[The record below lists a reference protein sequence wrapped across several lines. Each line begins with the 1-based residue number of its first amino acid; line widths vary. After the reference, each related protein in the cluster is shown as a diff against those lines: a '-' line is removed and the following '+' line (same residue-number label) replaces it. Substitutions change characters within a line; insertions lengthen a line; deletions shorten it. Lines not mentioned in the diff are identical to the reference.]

1 MAVDPTI
8 ILLGILVLVL
18 IIGGPFIKRWA
29 NRKAAAAGENAGR
42 KFAAKQLVNVLVEF
56 GTTVVIHAP
65 EDAAREI
72 VAEAAGKKPK
82 DFPERADGGFGI
94 RFVEPDDTIVRLV
107 PDPAGTRV
115 QVETFRE
122 YMGFPQTVSFWQDL
136 RTRISTAA
144 AARGVTVSEGP
155 HLEYLRGHLLDPK
168 NARWALDA

>member
-1 MAVDPTI
+1 MAVDPTL

-18 IIGGPFIKRWA
+18 IVGGPFIKGWA

-56 GTTVVIHAP
+56 GTTLVLLAP
-65 EDAAREI
+65 EDVAREI

-82 DFPERADGGFGI
+82 DFPTRTDGGVGI

-107 PDPAGTRV
+107 ADPSGTRV

-144 AARGVTVSEGP
+144 ASRGVTVSEGP
-155 HLEYLRGHLLDPK
+155 HLEYVRGALLDPR

>member
-1 MAVDPTI
+1 MAVDPTL

-18 IIGGPFIKRWA
+18 IIGGPFIKVWA
-29 NRKAAAAGENAGR
+29 NRRAAAAGESAGR

-56 GTTVVIHAP
+56 GTTIVVHAP
-65 EDAAREI
+65 EDEAREI

-82 DFPERADGGFGI
+82 DFRGREDGGFGI

-136 RTRISTAA
+136 RTRISTVAA
-144 AARGVTVSEGP
+144 ERGVAVSEGP
-155 HLEYLRGHLLDPK
+155 HLEYLRGHLLDPQ